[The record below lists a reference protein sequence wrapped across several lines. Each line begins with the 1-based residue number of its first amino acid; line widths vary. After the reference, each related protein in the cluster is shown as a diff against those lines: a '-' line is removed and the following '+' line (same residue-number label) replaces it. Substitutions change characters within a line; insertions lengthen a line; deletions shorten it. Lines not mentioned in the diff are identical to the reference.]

1 MPSSPDHLD
10 RSIRDLAAKGIPA
23 RHIELGN
30 EAYLAMLANPGT
42 ADPSSP
48 E

>member
-10 RSIRDLAAKGIPA
+10 RSIR
-23 RHIELGN
+23 ELGN